1 MTVGTIGVQTEAP
14 QISKKEKK
22 EQAVQRVKTEFLR
35 QVQEGVSEKE
45 AFKNSLKAIDEKY
58 NPQADKFQSTTN
70 DAVGCSQP
78 QYLCAKA
85 FKMPKLDPEDV
96 KVWLEIIEKAIP
108 VVLSC
113 VTAIE
118 NFVDWLIEHKAP
130 QTGENCAQKINTSN
144 LQTAKYSTTA

>member
-1 MTVGTIGVQTEAP
+1 MTITVNGSQVGAT

-22 EQAVQRVKTEFLR
+22 EQTVQRVKTEFLR

-58 NPQADKFQSTTN
+58 NPKADKFECKMN
-70 DAVGCSQP
+70 DAVGMSTEC
-78 QYLCAKA
+78 LKA
-85 FKMPKLDPEDV
+85 AKMPKLDPSNV
-96 KVWLEIIEKAIP
+96 KVWLEIIEKALP
-108 VVLSC
+108 VILTC

-118 NFVDWLIEHKAP
+118 NFIDWLIEHKAP
-130 QTGENCAQKINTSN
+130 KNEQSVMQES